1 MRHRIVRTKENT
13 LANGQQFIVSGEPR
27 DNKGKWRAL
36 FENDNP
42 IWLEIGSGKGQFL
55 CTQALNHPEK
65 NFLACEGLDDVYVR
79 IIEKCIAE
87 NITNLKII
95 PCFMDHATEFFEDGE
110 LEKIFI
116 NFCDPWPKKKHI
128 KRRLTNRD
136 KLGEYKRIVGE
147 GNLIQFKTDNDPLF
161 EFTLEE
167 VEAADLE
174 TVEMTRDLK
183 NSIYELGNVH
193 TEYEDKFT
201 GYGKTIN
208 YIVCRVKDT
217 KNTLLKGYK
226 VYLASGSPRRKELM
240 HKITNDFEIIIPEVD
255 ERAIEERFEKQF
267 CVNEPNHA
275 PMQDIARVICMEL
288 ASAKANEVKRILE
301 ERGEKNYLIIGCDT
315 SVAIPD
321 EILGKPKDRADAVRM
336 LRAESENIQYVISG
350 VSIIRDCDDPDNCET
365 KFTAT
370 TEVHFNP
377 LTEEQEAKIQAYC
390 DTKEPYD
397 KAGAYGIQ
405 LYGDGFVNKII
416 GSYDNVVGFP
426 VEKIIKN
433 LKNLGT

>member
-1 MRHRIVRTKENT
+1 MRHRIVRTKETT

-27 DNKGKWRAL
+27 DNKGKWRSL

-79 IIEKCIAE
+79 IIEKCIE
-87 NITNLKII
+87 HNITNLKII

-201 GYGKTIN
+201 SFGKTIN

-255 ERAIEERFEKQF
+255 ERAIEEKLYKQF
-267 CVNEPNHA
+267 CVGEPNHA

-288 ASAKANEVKRILE
+288 ASAKATEVKRILE

-350 VSIIRDCDDPDNCET
+350 VSIIKDCDDPDNQET

-433 LKNLGT
+433 LKNLG